1 MAGNV
6 RICNIPCTEM
16 RPCTYGAPEWTKF
29 NMAIDDEIDR
39 RSSMSTVDLRC
50 RPSIF
55 DVDRRSSM
63 STVDLRC
70 RPSIF
75 DVDRRS
81 SMSTVDLRCRP
92 SIFDVDRRSSM
103 STVDLR
109 CRPSIFDVDRR
120 SSMSTVDLRC
130 IQYTGSGLVIY
141 PIMVYYWCFDM
152 VPIPCAFKVYQ
163 RFTQEINYQ

>member
-1 MAGNV
+1 MERQSGQNS
-6 RICNIPCTEM
+6 RWPSM
-16 RPCTYGAPEWTKF
+16 TK
-29 NMAIDDEIDR
+29 
-39 RSSMSTVDLRC
+39 STVDLRC

-63 STVDLRC
+63 SMSTVDLRCRCRPSIFDVDVDRRSSMSMSTVDLRCRC

-81 SMSTVDLRCRP
+81 SMST
-92 SIFDVDRRSSM
+92 VDRRSSM

-163 RFTQEINYQ
+163 RFTQEVNYQ